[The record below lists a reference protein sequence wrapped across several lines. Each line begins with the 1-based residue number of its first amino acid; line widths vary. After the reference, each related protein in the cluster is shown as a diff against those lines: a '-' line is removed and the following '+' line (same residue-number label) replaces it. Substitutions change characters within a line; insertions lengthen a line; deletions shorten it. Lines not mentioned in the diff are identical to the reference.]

1 MMSARD
7 RSPVWIGLCD
17 LALAVLAVALV
28 AVNPPTPKAK
38 VVDMKAEY
46 LITAE
51 SSPLVD
57 ADPDI
62 HVMPPSRRPVF
73 YGSRD
78 VGCAKLDGDPRGFI
92 DNRIQL
98 QDGSW
103 SMVETEKETV
113 SLRCIEPGRYDVA
126 ENLYEYRINHLSQ
139 GSRRDLGLKVHVEIV
154 GLNPEVRV
162 LFAKDITLDW
172 VGQTINVVSFDM
184 LHDGSITLVDPPL
197 EPVTSA
203 YQKRLGEP

>member
-1 MMSARD
+1 MVSAAD

-28 AVNPPTPKAK
+28 AVNPPAPKMK
-38 VVDMKAEY
+38 GVEMKAEY

-62 HVMPPSRRPVF
+62 HVMPPSQHPLF

-92 DNRIQL
+92 DNSVEL
-98 QDGSW
+98 EDGSRV
-103 SMVETEKETV
+103 MVETEKETV
-113 SLRCIEPGRYDVA
+113 SLRCIEPGHYDVA
-126 ENLYEYRINHLSQ
+126 ENLYAYRENSV
-139 GSRRDLGLKVHVEIV
+139 GATRRDLGLKVHMEIV
-154 GLNPEVRV
+154 RLNPEVRIV
-162 LFAKDITLDW
+162 WAKDVVLDR
-172 VGQTINVVSFDM
+172 VGQTINAVSFDM
-184 LHDGSITLVDPPL
+184 ARDGSITLAEPPL
-197 EPVTSA
+197 TPITEA
-203 YQKRLGEP
+203 YQSKATP